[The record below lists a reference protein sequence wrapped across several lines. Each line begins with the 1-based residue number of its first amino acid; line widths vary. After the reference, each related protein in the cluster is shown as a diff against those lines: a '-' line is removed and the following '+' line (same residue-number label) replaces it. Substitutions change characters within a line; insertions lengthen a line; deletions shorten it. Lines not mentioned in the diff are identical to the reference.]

1 VEAAVIKVPPHPVR
15 DVLTRA
21 LFDGSS
27 LAGRVGQTVV
37 CALYFAYK
45 HREVDPW
52 AYATSPYEQRKYAR
66 LLALADG
73 RPYARALDVG
83 CSEGV
88 FTRLLAERAH
98 VGEVVGVD
106 ISGVAI
112 RRARERCRDLPHV
125 RFERRNVFHA
135 PPAGA
140 FDLIVCAEMLYYAGL
155 RATAVARRLA
165 GALAPG
171 GRIVLAH
178 PTPRAA
184 ALHAP
189 FHAIPGLV
197 LRAEA
202 EEDDPVRP
210 YALAAFEREP
220 DGASGS

>member
-1 VEAAVIKVPPHPVR
+1 VEGAVIRKPPHPVR
-15 DVLTRA
+15 DALTRA

-37 CALYFAYK
+37 CALYFGYK

-66 LLALADG
+66 ALALIEGGG
-73 RPYARALDVG
+73 RTYDRALDVG

-88 FTRLLAERAH
+88 FTRMLGERAH
-98 VGEVVGVD
+98 GREVVGVD
-106 ISGVAI
+106 ISAAAI
-112 RRARERCRDLPHV
+112 RRARARCRDLPHV

-135 PPAGA
+135 PPPGR

-155 RATAVARRLA
+155 RAPAVARRLA

-178 PTPRAA
+178 PLPRAA

-189 FHAIPGLV
+189 FHAMPELALV
-197 LRAEA
+197 AEA
-202 EEDDPVRP
+202 VEEDPVRP
-210 YALAAFEREP
+210 YALAAFERR
-220 DGASGS
+220 GG

>member
-1 VEAAVIKVPPHPVR
+1 MIKKPPHPVR

-27 LAGRVGQTVV
+27 LAGRVGQTLV
-37 CALYFAYK
+37 CALYFGYK
-45 HREVDPW
+45 HREEDPW

-66 LLALADG
+66 ALAHVEG
-73 RPYARALDVG
+73 RTYGRALDVG

-88 FTRLLAERAH
+88 FTRMLGERGH
-98 VGEVVGVD
+98 GREVVGVD
-106 ISGVAI
+106 ISAAAI
-112 RRARERCRDLPHV
+112 RRARARCRDLPHV

-135 PPAGA
+135 PPPGR

-155 RATAVARRLA
+155 RAPAVARRLA
-165 GALAPG
+165 GALAPA

-178 PTPRAA
+178 PLPRAA

-189 FHAIPGLV
+189 FRAVPGLV

-202 EEDDPVRP
+202 VEEDPVRP
-210 YALAAFEREP
+210 YALAAFEKKSEP
-220 DGASGS
+220 SGG